1 MQPWMF
7 PSREVSR
14 RACSLAV
21 AAAAVAGHAAPAC
34 AQAIAPAALP
44 LAQSGWSGP
53 GFYFSLLKLT
63 AFIALYLLWVKIG
76 DWVNQDVQRLHLS
89 TKLWNPLVF
98 FVFAVGY
105 GIAFVLIPIFAVG
118 IFLAALA
125 VFVPF
130 IVYVVHRNGKVD
142 REERVLTPL
151 HLRKVIGRLSGQKV
165 VELGPDDRPPPIRFQ
180 ALGPNEQVRNLRM
193 IPARQH
199 PGYQAARELVAG
211 AVEHRAEGAAFDI
224 QAAGAACQYEIDG
237 VWISRP
243 PLQLQQILPA
253 VEALK
258 ILCGLNPQDHV
269 NRQEGRFEFQY
280 AGVPLAATFLS
291 QGVSGGEK
299 VVLRIQEKQT
309 RFRKLEDLGMRP
321 KLMEQLA
328 KLLGEHRGMLVFSAP
343 PGHGLRTTVTCAL
356 TSADRFSRE
365 WISIQ
370 EENAVYQPV
379 ENVHVHAYK
388 AAERALLPDMLDKW
402 FHLEPNVVVFRDI
415 PDGEILELT
424 AREVENDRLI
434 ITTVRAKDCC
444 EALLRLAALQPRSPT
459 FPKAVLG
466 VLNQRVL
473 RRLCDACKQPY
484 APPPELLQRLGI
496 PPGRVQALYRPGA
509 PTQER
514 PEPCPQCQ
522 GVGYLGRAAFYEL
535 LVANDTIRKILAGK
549 PDYAA
554 LRKAAKAA
562 GMVGLQEEGVLLV
575 AQGIT
580 SLEELQRILQ
590 KS

>member
-1 MQPWMF
+1 MQLRTLP
-7 PSREVSR
+7 PRRVLR
-14 RACSLAV
+14 RACQL
-21 AAAAVAGHAAPAC
+21 AAAAAAGTSALPAF
-34 AQAIAPAALP
+34 AQTIAPSALP

-63 AFIALYLLWVKIG
+63 AFIALFLLWVKIG
-76 DWVNQDVQRLHLS
+76 DWVNQDVQRLHLDA
-89 TKLWNPLVF
+89 KLWNPLVF
-98 FVFAVGY
+98 FVFAVGF
-105 GIAFVLIPIFAVG
+105 GIGFLLIPIFPVA
-118 IFLAALA
+118 ILLAALA

-142 REERVLTPL
+142 REDRVFTPL
-151 HLRKVIGRLSGQKV
+151 HLRKVIGRLSGKKV

-199 PGYQAARELVAG
+199 PGYQAARELTAG
-211 AVEHRAEGAAFDI
+211 AVERRAEGAMFDI
-224 QAAGAACQYEIDG
+224 QAGGAACQYEIDG
-237 VWISRP
+237 VWMNGP
-243 PLQLQQILPA
+243 PLPLQQILPA

-269 NRQEGRFEFQY
+269 NRQEGRFEFKY
-280 AGVPLAATFLS
+280 ADVPLSAVFMS
-291 QGVSGGEK
+291 QGASGGEK
-299 VVLRIQEKQT
+299 VLLRIQEKQT
-309 RFRKLEDLGMRP
+309 RFRKLEDLNMRP
-321 KLMEQLA
+321 KLQEQLA
-328 KLLGEHRGMLVFSAP
+328 KLLNEHRGMIVFSAP

-365 WISIQ
+365 WITIQ

-379 ENVHVHAYK
+379 ENVHPHTYK

-444 EALLRLAALQPRSPT
+444 EALLRLAALQPRSQT
-459 FPKAVLG
+459 FPKAVIG

-484 APPPELLQRLGI
+484 PPPPELLQRLGI

-522 GVGYLGRAAFYEL
+522 GLGYLGRAAFYEL
-535 LVANDTIRKILAGK
+535 LPVNDTVRKVLAGK
-549 PDYAA
+549 PDYAT

-562 GMVGLQEEGVLLV
+562 GMVSLQEEGVLLV
-575 AQGIT
+575 AQGVT
-580 SLEELQRILQ
+580 TLEELQRVLQ
-590 KS
+590 KP

>member
-1 MQPWMF
+1 MQPWLF
-7 PSREVSR
+7 PPR
-14 RACSLAV
+14 RMLRSAGV
-21 AAAAVAGHAAPAC
+21 MAAAIAMGGHAGPIL
-34 AQAIAPAALP
+34 AQPLSPGVLP

-53 GFYFSLLKLT
+53 GFYFSLIKLF
-63 AFIALYLLWVKIG
+63 AFILLFLLWAKIG
-76 DWVNQDVQRLHLS
+76 DWVSQDVQRLHLN

-98 FVFAVGY
+98 FVFMVVF
-105 GIAFVLIPIFAVG
+105 GIAFGFPIFPVG
-118 IFLAALA
+118 IFLAVLA
-125 VFVPF
+125 VFGPF
-130 IVYVVHRNGKVD
+130 IAYVIHRNGKVD
-142 REERVLTPL
+142 REDRVFTPL
-151 HLRKVIGRLSGQKV
+151 HLRKVIARLSGKKV

-180 ALGPNEQVRNLRM
+180 AVGPNDQVRNLRL

-211 AVEHRAEGAAFDI
+211 AVEHRAEGAVFDL

-237 VWISRP
+237 MWMNRP
-243 PLQLQQILPA
+243 PIPLQQVLPA
-253 VEALK
+253 VESLK

-269 NRQEGRFEFQY
+269 NRQEGRFEFKY
-280 AGVPLAATFLS
+280 ADVPLSATFLS
-291 QGVSGGEK
+291 QGAAGGEK
-299 VVLRIQEKQT
+299 VVLRIEEKQT
-309 RFRKLEDLGMRP
+309 RFRKLDDLGMRP
-321 KLMEQLA
+321 KLHEQLA
-328 KLLGEHRGMLVFSAP
+328 KLLDEHRGVIVFSAP
-343 PGHGLRTTVTCAL
+343 PSYGLRTTVTCAL

-365 WISIQ
+365 WIAIQ
-370 EENAVYQPV
+370 EENAVYQSV

-388 AAERALLPDMLDKW
+388 SSDRTLLPDMLDKW

-424 AREVENDRLI
+424 AQEVENDRLI
-434 ITTVRAKDCC
+434 ITTVRARDCC
-444 EALLRLAALQPRSPT
+444 EALLRLLKLQPRSKT
-459 FPKAVLG
+459 FPKAVIG

-484 APPPELLQRLGI
+484 APSPELLQRLGI

-522 GVGYLGRAAFYEL
+522 GMGYLGRAAFYEL
-535 LVANDTIRKILAGK
+535 LVVNDTVRKVLAGT
-549 PDYAA
+549 PDYAT

-562 GMVGLQEEGVLLV
+562 GMVSLQEEGILLV

-580 SLEELQRILQ
+580 TLEELQRVLQ

>member
-1 MQPWMF
+1 MQLRTL
-7 PSREVSR
+7 PSRQVLR
-14 RACSLAV
+14 RACQL
-21 AAAAVAGHAAPAC
+21 AAAAAAGTSALPAF
-34 AQAIAPAALP
+34 AQTIAPSALP

-63 AFIALYLLWVKIG
+63 AFIALFLLWVKIG
-76 DWVNQDVQRLHLS
+76 DWVNQDVQRLHLDA
-89 TKLWNPLVF
+89 KLWNPLVF
-98 FVFAVGY
+98 FVFAVGF
-105 GIAFVLIPIFAVG
+105 GIGFLLIPIFPVAVLLG
-118 IFLAALA
+118 VLA

-142 REERVLTPL
+142 REDRVFTPL
-151 HLRKVIGRLSGQKV
+151 HLRKVIGRLSGKKV

-199 PGYQAARELVAG
+199 PGYQAARELTAG
-211 AVEHRAEGAAFDI
+211 AVERRAEGAMFDI
-224 QAAGAACQYEIDG
+224 QAGGAACQYEIDG
-237 VWISRP
+237 VWMNGP
-243 PLQLQQILPA
+243 PLPLQQILPA

-269 NRQEGRFEFQY
+269 NRQEGRFEFKY
-280 AGVPLAATFLS
+280 ADVPLSAMFMS
-291 QGVSGGEK
+291 QGASGGEK
-299 VVLRIQEKQT
+299 VLLRIQEKQT
-309 RFRKLEDLGMRP
+309 RFRKLEDLNMRP
-321 KLMEQLA
+321 KLQEQLA
-328 KLLGEHRGMLVFSAP
+328 KLLGEHRGMIVFSAP

-365 WISIQ
+365 WITIQ

-379 ENVHVHAYK
+379 ENVHPHTYK

-415 PDGEILELT
+415 PDGEVLELT

-444 EALLRLAALQPRSPT
+444 EALLRLAALQPRSQT
-459 FPKAVLG
+459 FPKALIG

-484 APPPELLQRLGI
+484 PPPPELLQRLGI

-522 GVGYLGRAAFYEL
+522 GLGYLGRAAFYEL
-535 LVANDTIRKILAGK
+535 LPVNDTVRKVLAGK
-549 PDYAA
+549 PDYAT

-562 GMVGLQEEGVLLV
+562 GMVSLQEEGVLLV
-575 AQGIT
+575 AQGLT
-580 SLEELQRILQ
+580 TLEELQRVLQ
-590 KS
+590 KP

>member
-1 MQPWMF
+1 MQLRTI
-7 PSREVSR
+7 PSRRVLR
-14 RACSLAV
+14 RACQL
-21 AAAAVAGHAAPAC
+21 AAAAAAGTSALPAF
-34 AQAIAPAALP
+34 AQTIAPSALP

-76 DWVNQDVQRLHLS
+76 DWVNQDVQRLHLDA
-89 TKLWNPLVF
+89 KLWNPLVF
-98 FVFAVGY
+98 FVFAVGF
-105 GIAFVLIPIFAVG
+105 GIGFLLIPIFPVAVLLG
-118 IFLAALA
+118 ILA

-130 IVYVVHRNGKVD
+130 VAYVVHRNGKVD
-142 REERVLTPL
+142 REDRVFTPL
-151 HLRKVIGRLSGQKV
+151 HIRKVIGRLSGKKV

-180 ALGPNEQVRNLRM
+180 ALGPSEQVRNLRM

-199 PGYQAARELVAG
+199 PGYQAARELTAG
-211 AVEHRAEGAAFDI
+211 AVERRAEAAMFDI
-224 QAAGAACQYEIDG
+224 QAGGAACQYEIDG
-237 VWISRP
+237 VWMNGS
-243 PLQLQQILPA
+243 PLPLQQILPA

-269 NRQEGRFEFQY
+269 NRQEGRFEFKY
-280 AGVPLAATFLS
+280 ADVPLSAVFMS
-291 QGVSGGEK
+291 QGASGGEK
-299 VVLRIQEKQT
+299 VLLRIQEKQT
-309 RFRKLEDLGMRP
+309 RFRKLEDLNMRP
-321 KLMEQLA
+321 KLQEQLA
-328 KLLGEHRGMLVFSAP
+328 KLLNEHRGMIVLSAP

-379 ENVHVHAYK
+379 ENVHPHTYK

-415 PDGEILELT
+415 PDGEVLELT

-444 EALLRLAALQPRSPT
+444 EALLRLAALQPRSQT
-459 FPKAVLG
+459 FPKAVIG

-484 APPPELLQRLGI
+484 PPPPELLQRLGI

-522 GVGYLGRAAFYEL
+522 GLGYLGRAAFYEL
-535 LVANDTIRKILAGK
+535 LQVNDTVRKVLAGK
-549 PDYAA
+549 PDYAT

-562 GMVGLQEEGVLLV
+562 GMVSLQEEGVLLV
-575 AQGIT
+575 AQGVT
-580 SLEELQRILQ
+580 TLEELQRVLQ
-590 KS
+590 KP

>member
-1 MQPWMF
+1 MQLRTI
-7 PSREVSR
+7 PSRRVLR
-14 RACSLAV
+14 RACQL
-21 AAAAVAGHAAPAC
+21 AAAAAAGTSALPAF
-34 AQAIAPAALP
+34 AQTIAPSALP

-76 DWVNQDVQRLHLS
+76 DWVNQDVQRLHLDA
-89 TKLWNPLVF
+89 KLWNPLVF
-98 FVFAVGY
+98 FVFAVGF
-105 GIAFVLIPIFAVG
+105 GIGFLLIPIFPVAVLLG
-118 IFLAALA
+118 ILA

-130 IVYVVHRNGKVD
+130 VVYVVHRNGKVD
-142 REERVLTPL
+142 REDRVFTPL
-151 HLRKVIGRLSGQKV
+151 HIRKVIGRLSGKKV

-180 ALGPNEQVRNLRM
+180 ALGPSEQVRNLRM

-199 PGYQAARELVAG
+199 PGYQAARELTAG
-211 AVEHRAEGAAFDI
+211 AVERRAEAAMFDI
-224 QAAGAACQYEIDG
+224 QAGGAACQYEIDG
-237 VWISRP
+237 VWMNGS
-243 PLQLQQILPA
+243 PLPLQQILPA

-269 NRQEGRFEFQY
+269 NRQEGRFEFKY
-280 AGVPLAATFLS
+280 ADVPLSAVFMS
-291 QGVSGGEK
+291 QGASGGEK
-299 VVLRIQEKQT
+299 VLLRIQEKQT
-309 RFRKLEDLGMRP
+309 RFRKLEDLNMRP
-321 KLMEQLA
+321 KLQEQLA
-328 KLLGEHRGMLVFSAP
+328 KLLNEHRGMIVLSAP

-379 ENVHVHAYK
+379 ENVHPHTYK

-415 PDGEILELT
+415 PDGEVLELT

-444 EALLRLAALQPRSPT
+444 EALLRLAALQPRSQT
-459 FPKAVLG
+459 FPKAVIG

-484 APPPELLQRLGI
+484 PPPPELLQRLGI

-522 GVGYLGRAAFYEL
+522 GLGYLGRAAFYEL
-535 LVANDTIRKILAGK
+535 LQVNDTVRKVLAGK
-549 PDYAA
+549 PDYAT

-562 GMVGLQEEGVLLV
+562 GMVSLQEEGVLLV
-575 AQGIT
+575 AQGVT
-580 SLEELQRILQ
+580 TLEELQRVLQ
-590 KS
+590 KP